1 MNICI
6 YIYIYNVLYIY
17 IYIYIYTNHK
27 RTYTHAYIR
36 RYRMLRNGNGHF
48 ELVTKKKTDGTM
60 SLKVKLV
67 KQLNYEKRHKYQL
80 EVSITKDY
88 DTMCHM

>member
-1 MNICI
+1 MF
-6 YIYIYNVLYIY
+6 YIY
-17 IYIYIYTNHK
+17 IYIYIYIYKSQANIHT
-27 RTYTHAYIR
+27 RTYTRAYIR

>member
-1 MNICI
+1 
-6 YIYIYNVLYIY
+6 
-17 IYIYIYTNHK
+17 
-27 RTYTHAYIR
+27 
-36 RYRMLRNGNGHF
+36 MLRNRNGHF

-80 EVSITKDY
+80 EVSITTEY
-88 DTMCHM
+88 NTMCHECHSTGEEVTRVMSYVTCDIITAYTIQ